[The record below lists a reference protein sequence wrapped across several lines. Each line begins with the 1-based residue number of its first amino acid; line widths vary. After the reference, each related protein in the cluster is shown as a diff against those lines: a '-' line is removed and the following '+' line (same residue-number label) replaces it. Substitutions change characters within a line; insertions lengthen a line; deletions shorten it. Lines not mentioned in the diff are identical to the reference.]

1 MATWDDVRELAL
13 AMPGVEEGVSRGTA
27 VWRCGKLVVWD
38 RPLRQRDRDELG
50 ADAPDGPIL
59 GAAVADEGEKHALV
73 AAEPDV
79 FFTTDHFQGYAAVLI
94 RLDCIDRDRLAE
106 VVTDAWLAVAPPKL
120 VAEYRA
126 RPLLD

>member
-50 ADAPDGPIL
+50 DDAPDGPIL
-59 GAAVADEGEKHALV
+59 GAAVSDEGEKRALV
-73 AAEPDV
+73 ESEPDI

-94 RLDCIDRDRLAE
+94 RLDRIDRTRLAE
-106 VVTDAWLAVAPPKL
+106 VVTDAWLAVAPKQL
-120 VAEYRA
+120 VAEYEARA
-126 RPLLD
+126 